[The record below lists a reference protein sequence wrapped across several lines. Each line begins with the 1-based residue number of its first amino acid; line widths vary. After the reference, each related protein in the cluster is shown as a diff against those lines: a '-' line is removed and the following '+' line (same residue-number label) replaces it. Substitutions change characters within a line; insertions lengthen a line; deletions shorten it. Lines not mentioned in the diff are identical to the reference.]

1 MNGGQAQFMRVPNAN
16 ANVLVVPPGDEHEL
30 DYLLLADI
38 WPTAWFALDAAGKVL
53 GDRVVVLVLVCI
65 SLRACLKINR
75 N

>member
-1 MNGGQAQFMRVPNAN
+1 
-16 ANVLVVPPGDEHEL
+16 
-30 DYLLLADI
+30 LLLADI